1 MNYDATARAIVE
13 ECLDPQGF
21 LVLLHSYNQFD
32 HKRWEQLKGQ
42 LAAYSAALQSNAYM
56 HRRVAGCLLAI
67 ENEFL
72 NHLTAGGRS
81 TNAPSL
87 SGQVEQAYSELE
99 PLLNAMFWE

>member
-1 MNYDATARAIVE
+1 VNYDVIAGAIVE

-32 HKRWEQLKGQ
+32 HERWNQLKGH
-42 LAAYSAALQSNAYM
+42 LAVYSAALQSNAYM

-72 NHLTAGGRS
+72 NHLTAGAS
-81 TNAPSL
+81 SANVSLL
-87 SGQVEQAYSELE
+87 SGQVEQAYTELE
-99 PLLNAMFWE
+99 PLLNAIFWE